1 MSTRM
6 PSAGSLTLMIGVI
19 RLNFFTFVDRFA
31 HSNTANCP
39 DSFLVSGILTRRGWM
54 PFDLTGRGRITSSFP
69 PCPLFPGLLGIC
81 LYVGPWALLLSL
93 FPLILLR

>member
-19 RLNFFTFVDRFA
+19 RLNFFTSVDRFA

-39 DSFLVSGILTRRGWM
+39 DFFLVSGILTRG
-54 PFDLTGRGRITSSFP
+54 GG
-69 PCPLFPGLLGIC
+69 CLLI
-81 LYVGPWALLLSL
+81 
-93 FPLILLR
+93 